1 MLDHYDQVINWAQ
14 GLNQEVSW
22 PALRHHLKATD
33 KKAFE
38 ALTKIELIDGKS
50 SKDSRIAKRAGGFAY
65 EFWCQ
70 GGDIK
75 DIDHLLDCFCKKIGS
90 HQGMIGMMDADKS
103 TEQSKERIQNA
114 ISKNA
119 ERVAGNMIGNDIWAL
134 TMSDRQLLL
143 QKWKRE
149 MDPWTVVDQTA
160 EVYRRYLMAAARTA
174 ANRDEIYLKCL
185 SERWSPY
192 LKRLI
197 SILILTRGGHWHD
210 HHRMR

>member
-14 GLNQEVSW
+14 GLNQKVSW
-22 PALRHHLKATD
+22 PALRHYLKATD

-38 ALTKIELIDGKS
+38 ALNKIELIDGES

-70 GGDIK
+70 GGDIN
-75 DIDHLLDCFCKKIGS
+75 DVDHLLDCFSKKLGS
-90 HQGMIGMMDADKS
+90 HQGMNEMMEFGKS
-103 TEQSKERIQNA
+103 IEQSKERIQNA
-114 ISKNA
+114 ITKNA

-143 QKWKRE
+143 QKWENE

-160 EVYRRYLMAAARTA
+160 EVYRRYLVAAARTA
-174 ANRDEIYLKCL
+174 ANRDEMYLKCL
-185 SERWSPY
+185 SER
-192 LKRLI
+192 
-197 SILILTRGGHWHD
+197 
-210 HHRMR
+210 

>member
-1 MLDHYDQVINWAQ
+1 MCLDHYDQVINWAQ

-38 ALTKIELIDGKS
+38 ALTKIEFVDGKT

-70 GGDIK
+70 GGDI
-75 DIDHLLDCFCKKIGS
+75 DDTDHLLDCFSTKLGS
-90 HQGMIGMMDADKS
+90 NDGMIGMADFDKS
-103 TEQSKERIQNA
+103 VEQSKERIQLA

-119 ERVAGNMIGNDIWAL
+119 KRVAGTTIGNDIWAL
-134 TMSDRQLLL
+134 PMSDRQLLL

-149 MDPWTVVDQTA
+149 IDPWTVVDQTA
-160 EVYRRYLMAAARTA
+160 EVYRRYLVAAAQTTT
-174 ANRDEIYLKCL
+174 NRDDIYLRCL
-185 SERWSPY
+185 SERRSPNFKG
-192 LKRLI
+192 LV
-197 SILILTRGGHWHD
+197 
-210 HHRMR
+210 

>member
-1 MLDHYDQVINWAQ
+1 M
-14 GLNQEVSW
+14 SW

-75 DIDHLLDCFCKKIGS
+75 DVDHLLDCFSKQLGN
-90 HQGMIGMMDADKS
+90 HHGMIGMMDVDKS
-103 TEQSKERIQNA
+103 VEQSKERIQNA
-114 ISKNA
+114 ISENA
-119 ERVAGNMIGNDIWAL
+119 ERVAGNIIGNDIWAL

-143 QKWKRE
+143 EKWKKE

-160 EVYRRYLMAAARTA
+160 EVYRRYLMAAAQTA
-174 ANRDEIYLKCL
+174 ANRDEMYLKCL

-192 LKRLI
+192 LKSLV
-197 SILILTRGGHWHD
+197 SILILFRGGDRHD
-210 HHRMR
+210 YHRMRQELGYVKEIRHQDCDL